1 MTVKTSFTAVVCR
14 EYVAGVGLQNQEFSV
29 AAGREADRLN
39 VSSRVRGPVFLY
51 ELPSSIGSS
60 PHPCHWTK
68 MLSLYGHKFGEV
80 CPSLVTW

>member
-1 MTVKTSFTAVVCR
+1 MEILFTALVLR

-29 AAGREADRLN
+29 AAGRETDGLN

-80 CPSLVTW
+80 CPCLMTY

>member
-1 MTVKTSFTAVVCR
+1 M
-14 EYVAGVGLQNQEFSV
+14 
-29 AAGREADRLN
+29 
-39 VSSRVRGPVFLY
+39 Y

-80 CPSLVTW
+80 CSSLVTY